1 MTLDNIQIVL
11 VETSHPGNIGATA
24 RAMKTMGLTKLRLV
38 QPKFFPHADATA
50 RASGADDLLQ
60 SARVYES
67 LGEAVADCVTVA
79 ATSARRRTLHWP
91 SVEPRSG
98 AVRLLADATAGPVAL
113 VFGRE
118 RTGLSNDELDL
129 CQWLVHIPTAESYGS
144 LNLAMAVQVLA
155 YELRVA
161 AAASDATDEAVRELP
176 AAAEL
181 ERLYEHLGEVMEQT
195 GFLDP
200 DNPRYLMRRM
210 RLLLNRAQPDQNE
223 VNILRGFLAA
233 VQTPRRRR

>member
-1 MTLDNIQIVL
+1 MTLDNIHIVL
-11 VETSHPGNIGATA
+11 VQTSHPGNIGATA
-24 RAMKTMGLTKLRLV
+24 RAMKTMGLRSLRLV
-38 QPKFFPHADATA
+38 APKHFPHADATA
-50 RASGADDLLQ
+50 LASGADDLLC
-60 SARVYES
+60 SAGRFET
-67 LGEAVADCVTVA
+67 LAEAVADCVTVA

-91 SVEPRSG
+91 FLSPRK
-98 AVRLLADATAGPVAL
+98 AAERLLADAVAGPVAL

-118 RTGLSNDELDL
+118 RSGLSNEELDC
-129 CQWLVHIPTAESYGS
+129 CQWLIHIPTDPDYAS

-161 AAASDATDEAVRELP
+161 AGAPGQEQEPGRDMP
-176 AAAEL
+176 GAAEL
-181 ERLYEHLGEVMEQT
+181 ERLYEHLGTVMLQT

-210 RLLLNRAQPDQNE
+210 RLLLNRARPDQNE

-233 VQTPRRRR
+233 TQNPRPRR